1 MSPKYSTGDDSND
14 SNTSQWRSDTRHVM
28 AEWST
33 KPFADIRHR
42 HETVEHRLVVE
53 YTHGVGVDIRHEVRS
68 DDTEKFPDE
77 WMAVETIESR
87 EYGARYDRHPK
98 MRYLR

>member
-1 MSPKYSTGDDSND
+1 MTAKYSTGRDDA
-14 SNTSQWRSDTRHVM
+14 THWESDTRHVM

-33 KPFADIRHR
+33 KPFTGFRHR

-68 DDTEKFPDE
+68 EESSKFSGE
-77 WMAVETIESR
+77 WSAVETLEVR
-87 EYGARYDRHPK
+87 EYGARLDRQLEA
-98 MRYLR
+98 RWLQ